1 VAGAVIRYIL
11 QRLALLPLLLLV
23 YSFVIFVI
31 IQAPPGDF
39 LTAYV
44 ATLASSGSSIS
55 AETLEALRRDY
66 GLDQPFLVQY
76 ARWMGNLFQGD
87 LGLSLEYQR
96 PNLDLISEQLVLTLA
111 LALFSFVLTWAI
123 AIPAGIYS
131 ATHPRSVLD
140 YVFTVINYVGV
151 ATPNFM
157 LALVLMWLAFAYF
170 DVSVTGLFSPDYVD
184 APWSFGRV
192 VDLISHLWLPAL
204 VLGVAG
210 TARLTRIMRAN
221 LLDELNKPY
230 VVTARAKGMAE
241 WRLVLR
247 YPVRLALNPLVS
259 TIGWYLPAL
268 FSGSLIVATVMN
280 LPNIGPLLL
289 RALVNQDMFL
299 AGGIL
304 LIYSFL
310 TIVGTLLSDILLAL
324 LDPRIRMEQ

>member
-1 VAGAVIRYIL
+1 MIRYIAR
-11 QRLALLPLLLLV
+11 RLMLLPLLMLL

-39 LTAYV
+39 LTSYIAV
-44 ATLASSGSSIS
+44 LSASGSSIT
-55 AETLEALRRDY
+55 AEQVAGLRAQY
-66 GLDQPFLVQY
+66 GLDQPFIVQY
-76 ARWMGNLFQGD
+76 LRWVANLLQGD
-87 LGLSLEYQR
+87 LGLSLENQR
-96 PNLDLISEQLVLTLA
+96 PNLGLITDVLGLTVA
-111 LALFSFVLTWAI
+111 LALMSFVLTWAI
-123 AIPAGIYS
+123 AVPAGIYS
-131 ATHPRSVLD
+131 AMHQRSLID
-140 YVFTVINYVGV
+140 HTISVINYIGV

-157 LALVLMWLAFAYF
+157 LALVLMWVAFAYF
-170 DVSVTGLFSPDYVD
+170 GISVTGLFSPEFVD
-184 APWSFGRV
+184 APWSVARV
-192 VDLISHLWLPAL
+192 LDLMAHIWLPAL
-204 VLGVAG
+204 VLGIAG

-230 VVTARAKGMAE
+230 VVTARAKGMKE

-259 TIGWYLPAL
+259 TIGWYLPQL

-289 RALVNQDMFL
+289 RSLINRDMYL
-299 AGGIL
+299 AGSIL

-324 LDPRIRMEQ
+324 LDPRIRMER

>member
-1 VAGAVIRYIL
+1 MTRYIA
-11 QRLALLPLLLLV
+11 QRLLLLPFLLLV

-39 LTAYV
+39 LTTYV
-44 ATLASSGSSIS
+44 ATLAASGSSIG
-55 AETLEALRRDY
+55 ADQIAALRHEY
-66 GLDQPFLVQY
+66 GLDQPFIVQY
-76 ARWMGNLFQGD
+76 LSWLRELLHGNF
-87 LGLSLEYQR
+87 GLSLEYQR
-96 PNLDLISEQLVLTLA
+96 PNADLIREQLGLTVA
-111 LALFSFVLTWAI
+111 LALMSFVLTWLI
-123 AIPAGIYS
+123 AVPAGIYS
-131 ATHPRSVLD
+131 ATHRHTVLD
-140 YVFTVINYVGV
+140 HVLTVINYVGI

-157 LALVLMWLAFAYF
+157 LALILMWLAFAYF
-170 DVSVTGLFSPDYVD
+170 GISVTGLFSPEFAD
-184 APWSFGRV
+184 APWSVARF
-192 VDLISHLWLPAL
+192 VDLLEHIWLPAM
-204 VLGVAG
+204 VLGIAG

-230 VVTARAKGMAE
+230 VMTARAKGLRE

-289 RALVNQDMFL
+289 RALINQDMYL

-310 TIVGTLLSDILLAL
+310 TIVGTLLSDVLLAL
-324 LDPRIRMEQ
+324 IDPRIRMEN